1 MLGKKNYCSTPL
13 AHPINNFMGMGAARW
28 GLWVSRIPGSDA
40 AVATLKGEVPSLRRE
55 AVSARS
61 TFSTRGQ
68 FTHSDWD
75 VPNRPRRLE
84 PTEDGTAAVSIAV
97 ALLSRERRRRP
108 VCDGLRCLPARP
120 GPDDLLEQREQ
131 EEEEV
136 GSQCRYREAA

>member
-1 MLGKKNYCSTPL
+1 MALGSCGGGPL
-13 AHPINNFMGMGAARW
+13 RFPGVSPVPCRNADDPTVTSAANHR
-28 GLWVSRIPGSDA
+28 S
-40 AVATLKGEVPSLRRE
+40 RE
-55 AVSARS
+55 AMR
-61 TFSTRGQ
+61 
-68 FTHSDWD
+68 
-75 VPNRPRRLE
+75 RPRRLE

-108 VCDGLRCLPARP
+108 ACDGLRCLPARP